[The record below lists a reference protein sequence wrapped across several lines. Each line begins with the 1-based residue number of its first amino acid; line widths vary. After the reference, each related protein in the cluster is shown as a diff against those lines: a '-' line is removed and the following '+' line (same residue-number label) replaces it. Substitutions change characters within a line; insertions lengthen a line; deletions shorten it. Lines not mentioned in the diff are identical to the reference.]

1 MSLSFYC
8 ETCSVVFDRCILPSS
23 IPQAFSMLVVIVSLV
38 NNIVFLD
45 AHLGSS
51 CALTVSC
58 VTLYGLEPC
67 RLNDSDN

>member
-1 MSLSFYC
+1 MSLSFY
-8 ETCSVVFDRCILPSS
+8 ETFSHVFEYCILPSS
-23 IPQAFSMLVVIVSLV
+23 IPQAFSMFVVIASLV

-58 VTLYGLEPC
+58 VTLHSLEPC
-67 RLNDSDN
+67 RLNDSNH